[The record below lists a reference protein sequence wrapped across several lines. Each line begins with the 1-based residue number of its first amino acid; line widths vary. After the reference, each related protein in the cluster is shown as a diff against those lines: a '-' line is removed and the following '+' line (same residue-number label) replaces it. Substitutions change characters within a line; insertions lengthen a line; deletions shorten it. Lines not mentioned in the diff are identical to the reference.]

1 MTTEIIIFPMKNLP
15 DGSAAL
21 CEPPDDPDSYD
32 VLVQDED
39 GDVIVETDDLATFD
53 EAAAAAE
60 KYLLEFP
67 DADINFG
74 EF

>member
-1 MTTEIIIFPMKNLP
+1 MTEITIFPMKDMP

-21 CEPPDDPDSYD
+21 CEPPDDPDFYD
-32 VLVQDED
+32 VLIQDDD
-39 GDVIVETDDLATFD
+39 GDVVADTEDLATYE
-53 EAAAAAE
+53 EAVAAVE

-67 DADINFG
+67 DADINYG